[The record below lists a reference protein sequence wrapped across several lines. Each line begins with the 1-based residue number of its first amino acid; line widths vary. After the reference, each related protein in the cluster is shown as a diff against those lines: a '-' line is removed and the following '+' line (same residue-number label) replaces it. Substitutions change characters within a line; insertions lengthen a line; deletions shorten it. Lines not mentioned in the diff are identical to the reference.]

1 MNEKMTCLP
10 KAIFGEIKCDGR
22 CDECVMRLLAEKL
35 VIMNAIV
42 ASMAMIA
49 VKVKNMAN
57 CINELCET
65 IKRGGG
71 EVME

>member
-1 MNEKMTCLP
+1 MP

-49 VKVKNMAN
+49 AKVENMAN
-57 CINELCET
+57 CMNELYET
-65 IKRGGG
+65 IERGGG
-71 EVME
+71 DEA